1 MPRPPPGRRRRIG
14 MALAS
19 PEITGDATSQNVT
32 INELRLAMLGIDEPG
47 QTEDDGVIDA
57 KPAYVKPACV
67 KPACV
72 ALVPMSAPVRRSG
85 PLVRLSRPDPS
96 FVTHL
101 IATVEQVPQTRLH
114 RRAAQ
119 ADALSAYRAH
129 QAHAPETGFRTRQVI

>member
-1 MPRPPPGRRRRIG
+1 
-14 MALAS
+14 
-19 PEITGDATSQNVT
+19 
-32 INELRLAMLGIDEPG
+32 MLGIDEPG
-47 QTEDDGVIDA
+47 RTEDDGVIDA

>member
-1 MPRPPPGRRRRIG
+1 
-14 MALAS
+14 
-19 PEITGDATSQNVT
+19 
-32 INELRLAMLGIDEPG
+32 MLGIDEPG
-47 QTEDDGVIDA
+47 QTEDEGVIDA
-57 KPAYVKPACV
+57 KPACV

>member
-1 MPRPPPGRRRRIG
+1 
-14 MALAS
+14 
-19 PEITGDATSQNVT
+19 
-32 INELRLAMLGIDEPG
+32 MLGIDEPG

-101 IATVEQVPQTRLH
+101 IATVEQVPQTCLH

>member
-1 MPRPPPGRRRRIG
+1 MNIPQNHVETPPGPRRRRIG

-19 PEITGDATSQNVT
+19 PEITGHATSQNVT
-32 INELRLAMLGIDEPG
+32 INELRLAMLGIDGPG
-47 QTEDDGVIDA
+47 QTADDGVIA
-57 KPAYVKPACV
+57 A

-72 ALVPMSAPVRRSG
+72 ALVSTSAPVRRPG

>member
-1 MPRPPPGRRRRIG
+1 
-14 MALAS
+14 
-19 PEITGDATSQNVT
+19 
-32 INELRLAMLGIDEPG
+32 MLGIDGPE
-47 QTEDDGVIDA
+47 QTADDGVIDA
-57 KPAYVKPACV
+57 

-119 ADALSAYRAH
+119 VDALSAYHAH